1 MKPVVRS
8 LTLKGFRSFD
18 SARIEFDNPTF
29 LVGQNGAGKSNVVNA
44 LAFMAEAM
52 TSPLD
57 SVINRRGGIS
67 VLCHRPPFDG
77 VSHFGL
83 ALELEIPSEGIS
95 SAQYGFE
102 VQALPQRG
110 FQVTREQCV
119 IMGSGGRI
127 YFARHEDPV
136 HGSVTDSSF
145 ANLIPLTDST
155 SLVLPIVGGH
165 RAFAP
170 VVRTIAAMLAYSIE
184 PTKLR
189 QVQEPNGNSRLK
201 ADGSNAASV
210 LLSLRSDFPG
220 DFSEINEFM
229 SVLLPYKT
237 EVHPVEVGDKLWLE
251 FVEEGRTKEPITLSA
266 LSMSDGALR
275 TLGLL
280 LAAYQKPT
288 PSLIAL
294 EDPEATIHPGA
305 LGIILDVIRI
315 ISYRSQAVITTH
327 SSELLDSAS
336 WIEDRHLRV
345 VYRDGGA
352 SRVSLIGKTPREVLQ
367 EHLMGA
373 GELLRSNLLD
383 IDSSPTSSG
392 ELDLFGILTPA
403 AARA

>member
-1 MKPVVRS
+1 MRPVVRS

-18 SARIEFDNPTF
+18 SARIELDNPTF
-29 LVGQNGAGKSNVVNA
+29 FVGRNGAGKSNLVDA

-52 TSPLD
+52 TSPLN
-57 SVINRRGGIS
+57 SVITRRGGIS
-67 VLCHRPPFDG
+67 ALCHRPPSAAG
-77 VSHFGL
+77 ASGFGL
-83 ALELEIPSEGIS
+83 ALELEIPSEEIS

-119 IMGSGGRI
+119 IMGSEGRI
-127 YFARHEDPV
+127 YFARTEDPI
-136 HGSVTDSSF
+136 HGSVSDSSF
-145 ANLIPLTDST
+145 ANLIPLTHSS
-155 SLVLPIVGGH
+155 SLVLPLVGGH
-165 RAFAP
+165 KAFAP

-184 PTKLR
+184 PAKLR
-189 QVQEPNGNSRLK
+189 QMQEPNGNSRLK

-210 LLSLRSDFPG
+210 LLSLRSEFPE

-229 SVLLPYKT
+229 SVLLPYRT

-280 LAAYQKPT
+280 LAAYQRPT

-305 LGIILDVIRI
+305 LGIILDLIRN
-315 ISYRSQAVITTH
+315 ISRCSQAVITTH
-327 SSELLDSAS
+327 SPELLDSAS
-336 WIEDRHLRV
+336 WIEDRNLRV
-345 VYRDGGA
+345 VYWDDGA
-352 SRVSLIGKTPREVLQ
+352 SRVSLIGRAPREALQ

-373 GELLRSNLLD
+373 GEMLRSNLLD
-383 IDSSPTSSG
+383 IDSSPRFSG
-392 ELDLFGILTPA
+392 ELDLFGPLS
-403 AARA
+403 

>member
-1 MKPVVRS
+1 VEETVKPVIRS

-18 SARIEFDNPTF
+18 SARIELDNPTF
-29 LVGQNGAGKSNVVNA
+29 LVGRNGAGKSNLVDA

-52 TSPLD
+52 TSPLN
-57 SVINRRGGIS
+57 SVITRRGGIAT
-67 VLCHRPPFDG
+67 LCHRPPSVGG

-83 ALELEIPSEGIS
+83 ALELEIPSEEIS

-119 IMGSGGRI
+119 IILGSGDRI
-127 YFARHEDPV
+127 YFARNEDPI
-136 HGSVTDSSF
+136 HGSVSDSSF
-145 ANLIPLTDST
+145 ANLIPLTDSS
-155 SLVLPIVGGH
+155 SLVLPLVGGQ
-165 RAFAP
+165 
-170 VVRTIAAMLAYSIE
+170 M
-184 PTKLR
+184 
-189 QVQEPNGNSRLK
+189 QDPNESSTLK

-210 LLSLRSDFPG
+210 LLSLRNDFPE

-229 SVLLPYKT
+229 SVLLPYKA
-237 EVHPVEVGDKLWLE
+237 EVHPVEIGDKLWLE
-251 FVEEGRTKEPITLSA
+251 LVQEGRTKEPITLGA
-266 LSMSDGALR
+266 LSMSDGTLR
-275 TLGLL
+275 TLALL
-280 LAAYQKPT
+280 LAAYQRPT

-305 LGIILDVIRI
+305 LGIILDLIRI
-315 ISYRSQAVITTH
+315 ISLRSQVVITTH

-345 VYRDGGA
+345 VYRDDGA
-352 SRVSLIGKTPREVLQ
+352 SRVSLIGRAPREALQ

-383 IDSSPTSSG
+383 IDSPPRFSG
-392 ELDLFGILTPA
+392 ELDLFGPVS
-403 AARA
+403 

>member
-1 MKPVVRS
+1 MKPVIRS
-8 LTLKGFRSFD
+8 LTLKRFRSFD

-29 LVGQNGAGKSNVVNA
+29 LVGRNGAGKSNLVDA
-44 LAFMAEAM
+44 LAFLGEAM
-52 TSPLD
+52 TAPLHT
-57 SVINRRGGIS
+57 VMARRGGIS
-67 VLCHRPPFDG
+67 TLCHRPSSANGLP
-77 VSHFGL
+77 HFGM
-83 ALELEIPSEGIS
+83 ALELTIPSEEIS
-95 SAQYGFE
+95 SAHYGFE
-102 VQALPQRG
+102 IQLLPHRG
-110 FQVTREQCV
+110 FLVKQEQCV
-119 IMGSGGRI
+119 ISGAAGRV
-127 YFARHEDPV
+127 YFDRSEDPV
-136 HGSVTDSSF
+136 HGSVLDSSF
-145 ANLIPLTDST
+145 ANLIPLTDSS
-155 SLVLPIVGGH
+155 SLVLPLVGGH

-189 QVQEPNGNSRLK
+189 LMQDPNGNSRLK

-210 LLSLRSDFPG
+210 LLSLRNDFPE

-229 SVLLPYKT
+229 SVLLPYKA
-237 EVHPVEVGDKLWLE
+237 EVHPVEVRDKLWLE
-251 FVEEGRTKEPITLSA
+251 LVQEGRTKEPITLGA
-266 LSMSDGALR
+266 LSMSDGTLR

-280 LAAYQKPT
+280 LAAYQRPT

-305 LGIILDVIRI
+305 LGIILDLIRI
-315 ISYRSQAVITTH
+315 ISRRSQAVITTH

-352 SRVSLIGKTPREVLQ
+352 SRVSLIGRAPREALQ

-373 GELLRSNLLD
+373 GEMLRSNLLD

-392 ELDLFGILTPA
+392 ELDLFGPLS
-403 AARA
+403 

>member
-1 MKPVVRS
+1 MKPVIRS

-29 LVGQNGAGKSNVVNA
+29 LVGRNGAGKSNLVDA

-52 TSPLD
+52 TSPLN
-57 SVINRRGGIS
+57 SVITRRGGIAT
-67 VLCHRPPFDG
+67 LCHRPHSVNG

-83 ALELEIPSEGIS
+83 ALELEIPSEEIS

-119 IMGSGGRI
+119 ILGSGDRI
-127 YFARHEDPV
+127 YFSRNEDPI
-136 HGSVTDSSF
+136 HGSVSDSSF
-145 ANLIPLTDST
+145 ANLIPLTDSS
-155 SLVLPIVGGH
+155 SLVLPLVGGH

-184 PTKLR
+184 PSKLR
-189 QVQEPNGNSRLK
+189 QVQDPNGSSRMET
-201 ADGSNAASV
+201 DGSNAANA
-210 LLSLRSDFPG
+210 LLSLRNDFPE

-229 SVLLPYKT
+229 SVLLPYKA
-237 EVHPVEVGDKLWLE
+237 EVHAVEIGDKLWLE
-251 FVEEGRTKEPITLSA
+251 LVQEGRTKEPIALGA
-266 LSMSDGALR
+266 LSMSDGTLR
-275 TLGLL
+275 TLALL
-280 LAAYQKPT
+280 LAAYQRPT

-305 LGIILDVIRI
+305 LGIILDLIRI
-315 ISYRSQAVITTH
+315 ISHRSQAVITTH
-327 SSELLDSAS
+327 SPELLDSAS

-345 VYRDGGA
+345 VYRDDDA
-352 SRVSLIGKTPREVLQ
+352 SRVSLIGRAPREALQ

-383 IDSSPTSSG
+383 IDSPPRFSG
-392 ELDLFGILTPA
+392 ELDLFGPLS
-403 AARA
+403 

>member
-1 MKPVVRS
+1 VRPVVRS

-18 SARIEFDNPTF
+18 SARIEFDNPTLF
-29 LVGQNGAGKSNVVNA
+29 VGQNGAGKSNLVDA
-44 LAFMAEAM
+44 LAFIGEAM
-52 TSPLD
+52 TNPLH

-67 VLCHRPPFDG
+67 ALCHRPPSGDG
-77 VSHFGL
+77 VPHFGL
-83 ALELEIPSEGIS
+83 ALELEIPSAEIS

-119 IMGSGGRI
+119 MTGSGGRI
-127 YFARHEDPV
+127 YFARHEDPS
-136 HGSVTDSSF
+136 HGSVVDSSF
-145 ANLIPLTDST
+145 ANLIPLADAS
-155 SLVLPIVGGH
+155 SLVLPLVGGH

-170 VVRTIAAMLAYSIE
+170 VVRALAAMLAYSIE
-184 PTKLR
+184 PAKLR
-189 QVQEPNGNSRLK
+189 QMQEPNGTSRLK

-210 LLSLRSDFPG
+210 LLSLRNEYPASYSD
-220 DFSEINEFM
+220 INEFM

-237 EVHPVEVGDKLWLE
+237 EVRPVEVGDKLWLE
-251 FVEEGRTKEPITLSA
+251 LVEERGKEEPITLSA

-280 LAAYQKPT
+280 LATYQRPT

-305 LGIILDVIRI
+305 LGIVLDVIWT
-315 ISYRSQAVITTH
+315 ISYLSQAVITTH

-345 VYRDGGA
+345 VHWEDGA
-352 SRVSLIGKTPREVLQ
+352 SRVSLIGKASRQALQ

-373 GELLRSNLLD
+373 GEMLRSNLLD
-383 IDSSPTSSG
+383 IDSPPTFSG
-392 ELDLFGILTPA
+392 ELDLFGPLS
-403 AARA
+403 